1 MFGPGSTIGPCRFGY
16 RERMRPI
23 LNDTSPDGL
32 RAAIVADMIASR
44 TSNMDVPLLG
54 RQERDVAWALPAEPS
69 DVRAVVA
76 CAAFEI
82 ATVER
87 RLDEI
92 LAAVDARRA
101 SVLWW
106 YTSDQRPEDL
116 RERVLRRGFE
126 RVEDTAAMAMDL
138 ARLPESVPPPDAA
151 RIDLVN
157 DPAAIDAYVQVV
169 IRAME
174 IDHWQVPP
182 DAARIRSDHIR
193 SRLGDDPLSR
203 RFVAFLDGEPVATS
217 RLSMASGAAG
227 LYTMV
232 TLPHARR
239 RGIGLAMA
247 HRALLAGREAG
258 MRIAVLQATDMGF
271 PIYVRLG
278 FEELFTYEMLA
289 RPRAAEG

>member
-1 MFGPGSTIGPCRFGY
+1 
-16 RERMRPI
+16 MRPI
-23 LNDTSPDGL
+23 LTDTSPEGL
-32 RAAIVADMIASR
+32 RAAIVADIIASR
-44 TSNMDVPLLG
+44 IGNMDVPMEG
-54 RQERDVAWALPAEPS
+54 RAEPDVAWALPGAPS
-69 DVRAVVA
+69 EARAVVA
-76 CAAFEI
+76 WAAFEP

-92 LAAVDARRA
+92 LEAVDARGA
-101 SVLWW
+101 TVLWW
-106 YTSDQRPEDL
+106 FAPDPRPPDL

-126 RVEDTAAMAMDL
+126 HVEDTAAMALDL
-138 ARLPESVPPPDAA
+138 ARLPDSVPPPDAVQIEA
-151 RIDLVN
+151 VD
-157 DPAAIDAYVQVV
+157 DPAAIDAYVRAV
-169 IRAME
+169 IRSME
-174 IDHWQVPP
+174 IDHWPLPP
-182 DAARIRSDHIR
+182 DAVRNRTDYIR

-217 RLSMASGAAG
+217 RVSMAGGVAG

-289 RPRAAEG
+289 RPAAR

>member
-1 MFGPGSTIGPCRFGY
+1 
-16 RERMRPI
+16 
-23 LNDTSPDGL
+23 
-32 RAAIVADMIASR
+32 
-44 TSNMDVPLLG
+44 MDLPLVG
-54 RQERDVAWALPAEPS
+54 RQEPDAAWALPAEPT

-76 CAAFEI
+76 WAAFDP
-82 ATVER
+82 ATVEG

-92 LAAVDARRA
+92 LAAVDARGA
-101 SVLWW
+101 TVLWW
-106 YTSDQRPEDL
+106 FAPDPRPEDL
-116 RERVLRRGFE
+116 RARVLRRGFD

-138 ARLPESVPPPDAA
+138 AHLPERVPPPEAV
-151 RIDLVN
+151 RIDPVD
-157 DPAAIDAYVQVV
+157 DPAAIDAYVRVV
-169 IRAME
+169 IRSME
-174 IDHWQVPP
+174 IDHWPMPP
-182 DAARIRSDHIR
+182 DAARIRTDYIR

-203 RFVAFLDGEPVATS
+203 RYVAFLDGEPVATS
-217 RLSMASGAAG
+217 RLSMAGGVAG

-232 TLPHARR
+232 TLPHAQR

-289 RPRAAEG
+289 RPAARRRR

>member
-1 MFGPGSTIGPCRFGY
+1 
-16 RERMRPI
+16 MRPI
-23 LNDTSPDGL
+23 LSDTSPDGL
-32 RAAIVADMIASR
+32 RAAIVADIIASR
-44 TSNMDVPLLG
+44 IGNMDVPLVG
-54 RQERDVAWALPAEPS
+54 RQEPDVAWALPGEPS

-76 CAAFEI
+76 WAAFEP

-92 LAAVDARRA
+92 LAAVDARGA
-101 SVLWW
+101 TVLWW
-106 YTSDQRPEDL
+106 YSPDQGPEDL

-138 ARLPESVPPPDAA
+138 ARLPDSVPPPDAA
-151 RIDLVN
+151 RIDPVD
-157 DPAAIDAYVQVV
+157 DPAAVDAYVRVV

-174 IDHWQVPP
+174 IDHWPMAP
-182 DAARIRSDHIR
+182 DAARIRTDHIR
-193 SRLGDDPLSR
+193 SLLGDDPLSR

-217 RLSMASGAAG
+217 RLSMAGGVAG

-289 RPRAAEG
+289 RPRRDDAGDRAFARPPASGAALRC

>member
-1 MFGPGSTIGPCRFGY
+1 
-16 RERMRPI
+16 MRPI
-23 LNDTSPDGL
+23 LSDTSRDGL
-32 RAAIVADMIASR
+32 RAAIEADISASR
-44 TSNMDVPLLG
+44 IGNMDVPLVG
-54 RQERDVAWALPAEPS
+54 RQEPDAAWALPAEPS

-76 CAAFEI
+76 WAAFEP

-92 LAAVDARRA
+92 LAAVDARGA
-101 SVLWW
+101 TVLWW
-106 YTSDQRPEDL
+106 FAPDPRPEDL
-116 RERVLRRGFE
+116 RERVLRRGFH

-138 ARLPESVPPPDAA
+138 AHLPESVPPPDAV
-151 RIDLVN
+151 RIDLVD
-157 DPAAIDAYVQVV
+157 DPPAIDAYVRVV
-169 IRAME
+169 MRALE
-174 IDHWQVPP
+174 IEHRPAP
-182 DAARIRSDHIR
+182 GGARIRTDHIR
-193 SRLGDDPLSR
+193 SRLGNDPLSR

-217 RLSMASGAAG
+217 RLSMAGGVAG
-227 LYTMV
+227 LYSMV

-258 MRIAVLQATDMGF
+258 MRIAVLQATDMGL

-289 RPRAAEG
+289 RPAQ

>member
-1 MFGPGSTIGPCRFGY
+1 
-16 RERMRPI
+16 MRPI
-23 LNDTSPDGL
+23 LSDTSRDGL
-32 RAAIVADMIASR
+32 RAAIVADIVASR
-44 TSNMDVPLLG
+44 IGNMDVPLVG
-54 RQERDVAWALPAEPS
+54 RRESDVAWALPGEPS

-76 CAAFEI
+76 WAAFEP

-92 LAAVDARRA
+92 LAAVDARGA
-101 SVLWW
+101 TVLWW
-106 YTSDQRPEDL
+106 YSRDQRPEDL

-126 RVEDTAAMAMDL
+126 RGEDTAAMALDL
-138 ARLPESVPPPDAA
+138 ARLPERVASPDAT
-151 RIDLVN
+151 RIDLV
-157 DPAAIDAYVQVV
+157 DDLAAVDAYVGVV

-174 IDHWQVPP
+174 IDRWQVSP
-182 DAARIRSDHIR
+182 DAARIRTDHIR
-193 SRLGDDPLSR
+193 SLLGDDPFGR

-217 RLSMASGAAG
+217 RVSMAGGVAG

-247 HRALLAGREAG
+247 HRALLAGHEAG

-271 PIYVRLG
+271 PIYLRLG

-289 RPRAAEG
+289 RPAIAPGKGGTDDQ